1 MERVNGSPIVKPR
14 LADVRCQCIVDLI
27 RRGLFRVT
35 VTGQPPH
42 AVTKVYDIR
51 AKTDDSAA
59 SKAMAL
65 FTREMLSPNYPTLT
79 LLQ

>member
-1 MERVNGSPIVKPR
+1 MDRVNGSRIVNPH
-14 LADVRCQCIVDLI
+14 LPDVRCRCIVDLI

-59 SKAMAL
+59 SKAIAL
-65 FTREMLSPNYPTLT
+65 FVREMLSPNYPSLT